1 MRERV
6 RDRGERTKVVDGVLP
21 MRTECLPWSPAA
33 RIGACDLL
41 VAGDVVAVPTETVYG
56 LAADATNP
64 VAVARIYAVKGR
76 PADNPLI
83 VHVGRPMA
91 SVAALEAE
99 GLVLT
104 RAVSTAMRASADA
117 LMAAWW
123 PGPLTLVLPRGP
135 RVPPIVSSGL
145 HAIGIR
151 MPAHPA
157 LLDLLA
163 HLPFPLAAPS
173 ANRSNRIS
181 PTSSADVLDELG
193 GRIPLVIDGG
203 RCTVG
208 VESTIVRVDKAGQ
221 LQLLRPGGLPLE
233 DLETTIARRARPGPP
248 ASARALAP
256 GMGPTHYAPRIPL
269 VLASRE
275 DAATLRAR
283 LGAVC
288 RHATRPR
295 VGLLILDD
303 DATVPRTWE
312 LEDVADLVT
321 CLALADPGDGSRVA
335 RLLFGALRMF
345 DATTLDAIVVVPP
358 LARRTGLW
366 PAIADRLH
374 RASTRGD
381 VVGDRAAS
389 D

>member
-6 RDRGERTKVVDGVLP
+6 RDFAERIDVVDVVPP

-33 RIGACDLL
+33 RIAACGLL
-41 VAGDVVAVPTETVYG
+41 AAGEVVAVPTETVYG

-64 VAVARIYAVKGR
+64 AAVARIYAVKGR
-76 PADNPLI
+76 PPDNPLI
-83 VHVGRPMA
+83 VHVGRPLA

-99 GLVLT
+99 GLVLA
-104 RAVSTAMRASADA
+104 RAVSAAMRASADA

-135 RVPPIVSSGL
+135 RLPPIVSSGL

-157 LLDLLA
+157 VLDLLA
-163 HLPFPLAAPS
+163 QLAFPLAAPS

-181 PTSSADVLDELG
+181 PTSSADVLEELG

-203 RCTVG
+203 PCTVG
-208 VESTIVRVDKAGQ
+208 VESTIVRVDETGQ

-233 DLETTIARRARPGPP
+233 ALEATIARPARAGPP
-248 ASARALAP
+248 ASARLLAP
-256 GMGPTHYAPRIPL
+256 GMGTTHYAPRLPL
-269 VLASRE
+269 VVARRD
-275 DAATLRAR
+275 DAPTLRAR
-283 LGAVC
+283 LAAVC
-288 RHATRPR
+288 PGAGRPR
-295 VGLLILDD
+295 VGLLLLDG
-303 DATVPRTWE
+303 DATVPRSWE
-312 LEDVADLVT
+312 LDGVADIVT
-321 CLALADPGDGSRVA
+321 YLALADPGDGSRVA
-335 RLLFGALRMF
+335 RGLFSALRMF
-345 DATTLDAIVVVPP
+345 DAMTLDVIVVVPP
-358 LARRTGLW
+358 LARHTGLW
-366 PAIADRLH
+366 PAIADRLR
-374 RASTRGD
+374 RASTRED